1 MFVTSSQQ
9 ENRSLWLTITSRLF
23 FGSGSLSAASP
34 LAPWLMN
41 ALGISA
47 VSFLPD
53 GHKRVSAVLSFRLAS
68 WNNL

>member
-1 MFVTSSQQ
+1 LANTQRV
-9 ENRSLWLTITSRLF
+9 
-23 FGSGSLSAASP
+23 GSFSALDRWSAASP

-47 VSFLPD
+47 VSFVPD

>member
-1 MFVTSSQQ
+1 
-9 ENRSLWLTITSRLF
+9 
-23 FGSGSLSAASP
+23 
-34 LAPWLMN
+34 MN

-47 VSFLPD
+47 VSFVPD